1 MPDNAITESE
11 LDHYRT
17 WIGRRTTL
25 HDDVCRDVIARFAVA
40 IDRPMPVDDLV
51 PQMWHYG
58 LFLNDVPT
66 AQLGPDGHPP
76 RGGAMPP
83 VHLPRRMFAGSEV
96 TFLAPLKIGIPA
108 SCISEIVSVD
118 RRKGSRGDLILVRVS
133 DDIGQDGRSCIKET
147 RTIVYLDAGSPVP
160 PVQADDGL
168 EANSGDEVWTP
179 ESVALFRFS
188 AVTFNAH
195 RIHYDRPYARDVEG
209 YPDLVVHGPF
219 SAVRLCD
226 FARRLKAA
234 RLRTFSF
241 RGEAPAF
248 CGQPI
253 TLSLIEDGQTFR
265 VAARRCDGKT
275 AMSASARL

>member
-1 MPDNAITESE
+1 
-11 LDHYRT
+11 
-17 WIGRRTTL
+17 
-25 HDDVCRDVIARFAVA
+25 
-40 IDRPMPVDDLV
+40 
-51 PQMWHYG
+51 
-58 LFLNDVPT
+58 
-66 AQLGPDGHPP
+66 
-76 RGGAMPP
+76 
-83 VHLPRRMFAGSEV
+83 MFAGSEV